1 MALVEGYDEPWGSH
15 SIKGAAKKY
24 HFTEQQILDSIDN
37 NEPLIIEGGLH
48 ALNRGLGK
56 TTDIKLAGLKVTFSW
71 KHKVTEEDKDK
82 LLAMK
87 NLETQSCGYT
97 FRLVQR
103 HGYTFR
109 LVKRRG

>member
-48 ALNRGLGK
+48 VLNRGLGK

-87 NLETQSCGYT
+87 NLETHHMLARQHCVHMNEDVA
-97 FRLVQR
+97 F
-103 HGYTFR
+103 
-109 LVKRRG
+109 